1 MQLSA
6 ESEAKETSDV
16 EVIVIGIGG
25 ATRSGKG
32 TLARKLYKELGG
44 KDVCYSLCQD
54 YFFDRKVIYE
64 ELDGNWEDPRALNH
78 DAYLSKINET
88 IEKAKKCVLPET
100 NIKRYVI
107 LEGFLLFHDE
117 RLVEL
122 LDYKFWLEISK
133 KTCHD
138 RRMRT
143 KTVPEIYFQKQL
155 WPCYQ
160 MYRKRV
166 FKNKAFAHGLTQM
179 NGTLRTQ
186 IILQTALKELGVD
199 YAIEEDKKEPF
210 EQSKQTSHN
219 DAGKCKCVAL

>member
-6 ESEAKETSDV
+6 ESDVKETSDV
-16 EVIVIGIGG
+16 QVIVIGIGG

-88 IEKAKKCVLPET
+88 IEKAKQCVLQAT
-100 NIKRYVI
+100 NNKRYVI

-122 LDYKFWLEISK
+122 LDHKFWLEISK
-133 KTCHD
+133 KHVMIGECA
-138 RRMRT
+138 RRQ
-143 KTVPEIYFQKQL
+143 FQK
-155 WPCYQ
+155 YI
-160 MYRKRV
+160 
-166 FKNKAFAHGLTQM
+166 FKNSYG
-179 NGTLRTQ
+179 
-186 IILQTALKELGVD
+186 
-199 YAIEEDKKEPF
+199 
-210 EQSKQTSHN
+210 
-219 DAGKCKCVAL
+219 

>member
-6 ESEAKETSDV
+6 ESDVKETSDV
-16 EVIVIGIGG
+16 QVIVIGIGG

-88 IEKAKKCVLPET
+88 IEKAKQCVLQAT
-100 NIKRYVI
+100 NNKRYVI

-122 LDYKFWLEISK
+122 LDHKFWLEISK

-166 FKNKAFAHGLTQM
+166 FKNKSFVQGLTQM

-186 IILQTALKELGVD
+186 IILQTALKQLAVD
-199 YAIEEDKKEPF
+199 YHIEEDKNEPF
-210 EQSKQTSHN
+210 EQSA
-219 DAGKCKCVAL
+219 DANGTGMCQCLAL